1 MNESEKIKLFNSII
15 ENYSEYVYNMI
26 YYTILDEEDA
36 KDLTQEVFYKIWKG
50 LDSFRNE
57 SSLKT
62 WIFRITQNHLKNY
75 LKSKKIKKI
84 LSLEFLF
91 EEKNRDFE
99 SKDYYLSQR
108 IESLLSRLP
117 EDYRRVLVLFYIDG
131 FNIKEI
137 SEILGTKE
145 GTIKSKLHRAREK
158 LKSLIMR
165 FGYES

>member
-1 MNESEKIKLFNSII
+1 
-15 ENYSEYVYNMI
+15 
-26 YYTILDEEDA
+26 
-36 KDLTQEVFYKIWKG
+36 
-50 LDSFRNE
+50 
-57 SSLKT
+57 
-62 WIFRITQNHLKNY
+62 LKNY

-99 SKDYYLSQR
+99 SKDYYLSER